1 MKISIAMCTYNG
13 VPYLDDQLTSLVSQS
28 RQPDEVVVCDDCSTD
43 STVALLKEFAAAAP
57 FPVHVNENT
66 TRLGSTKNF
75 ERAISLC
82 QGDVIA
88 LCDQDDIWD
97 SQKLH
102 STEERLVENPNVG
115 LVFTDAE
122 IVDARANPLG
132 YNLWETLDF
141 DTGLQARLRSSAA
154 FGLLSQRPLV
164 TGATMAFRAE
174 FRDLILPIPLG
185 IALLHDGWIA
195 LMISLVAAVDLIDRP
210 MMKYRQH
217 ETQQVGA
224 SLSGQAE
231 IPIGILERARTRY
244 SFAEEIKKL
253 EIVRE
258 RVLARKDRYEFR
270 FEADIDHRLKHMRK
284 RVEISQ
290 ARISG
295 IASAFGELLRGR
307 YHRYSNGFYSVA
319 KDLLR

>member
-1 MKISIAMCTYNG
+1 MCTYNG
-13 VPYLDDQLTSLVSQS
+13 VAFLDDQLASLVSQS

-43 STVALLKEFAAAAP
+43 ASVTLLKEFAATAP
-57 FPVHVNENT
+57 FPVHVHENT

-102 STEERLVENPNVG
+102 ATEERFVENPNAG

-122 IVDARANPLG
+122 IVDAKANPLG
-132 YNLWETLDF
+132 YKLWETLDF
-141 DTGLQARLRSSAA
+141 DKALQERLRSPEA
-154 FGLLSQRPLV
+154 FGILSQRPLV
-164 TGATMAFRAE
+164 TGATMAFRTE
-174 FRDLILPIPLG
+174 FRDLILPIPLA
-185 IALLHDGWIA
+185 IALIHDGWIA
-195 LMISLVAAVDLIDRP
+195 LMISLVSAVDLIDRP
-210 MMKYRQH
+210 LMKYRQH
-217 ETQQVGA
+217 DTQQLGA
-224 SLSGQAE
+224 SLSGPAE
-231 IPIGILERARTRY
+231 IPTGILERARIRY

-253 EIVRE
+253 EVVRE
-258 RVLARKDRYEFR
+258 RVRARKDRYEFK
-270 FEADIDHRLKHMRK
+270 FEADIDQRLNHMRK

-290 ARISG
+290 SRLSG
-295 IASAFGELLRGR
+295 IGSAFGELLSGR

>member
-1 MKISIAMCTYNG
+1 MCTYNG
-13 VPYLDDQLTSLVSQS
+13 VPFLDDQLASLVSQS

-43 STVALLKEFAAAAP
+43 SSVALLKEFAAVAP
-57 FPVHVNENT
+57 FPVHVHENP

-97 SQKLH
+97 SQKLQ
-102 STEERLVENPNVG
+102 STEARFVENPNVG
-115 LVFTDAE
+115 FVFTDAE
-122 IVDARANPLG
+122 IVDAQANPLG
-132 YNLWETLDF
+132 YNLWETLYF
-141 DTGLQARLRSSAA
+141 DKALQARIRSPAA
-154 FGLLSQRPLV
+154 FGMLSQRPLV
-164 TGATMAFRAE
+164 TGATMAFRKE

-210 MMKYRQH
+210 LMKYRQH
-217 ETQQVGA
+217 DTQQVGA
-224 SLSGQAE
+224 SLSGPPE
-231 IPIGILERARTRY
+231 IPTGILERARTRY

-290 ARISG
+290 SRISG